1 LTNQGVSR
9 IFALR
14 NRRDGQAFGKL
25 GRQILHAVDGQ
36 IDGPGQ
42 QRLFDFLGEHALGAD
57 LGEGN
62 IGDPVAGG
70 LDDFNF
76 DVMPA
81 LLEQRFDVTGL
92 PQGKLR
98 SAGTNA

>member
-1 LTNQGVSR
+1 MHREIDPL
-9 IFALR
+9 LR
-14 NRRDGQAFGKL
+14 
-25 GRQILHAVDGQ
+25 
-36 IDGPGQ
+36 
-42 QRLFDFLGEHALGAD
+42 QRFLDFLGEHALGAD
-57 LGEGN
+57 LGESD